1 MMPRDA
7 EAIAETFVRPTMRF
21 APIKSVDQQAAEFQR
36 ALPDGLRPKKHN
48 RPEETVLEEAM
59 LTVRPYRGLR
69 SAMAAMEE
77 LMSQSPVFNQTQA
90 DE

>member
-1 MMPRDA
+1 VERDDDSG
-7 EAIAETFVRPTMRF
+7 R
-21 APIKSVDQQAAEFQR
+21 
-36 ALPDGLRPKKHN
+36 
-48 RPEETVLEEAM
+48 LEEAM

-69 SAMAAMEE
+69 SAMAAMEG